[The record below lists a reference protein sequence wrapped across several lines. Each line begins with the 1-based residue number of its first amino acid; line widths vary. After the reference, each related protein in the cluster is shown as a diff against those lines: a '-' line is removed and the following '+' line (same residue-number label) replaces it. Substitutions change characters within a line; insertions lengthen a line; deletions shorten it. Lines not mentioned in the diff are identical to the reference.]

1 MQNKINFCMEKKFT
15 PSQVEEKIYSF
26 WEKKGLLRS
35 KQGKPYTIL
44 MPPPNANASLHA
56 GHGMYTVD
64 DVLIRY
70 KRLRGYAS
78 LWIPGMD
85 HAGFETQFVYE
96 KHLAKQGKSRMDF
109 DRKTFY
115 NNVYRFVQENS
126 GLIYKQF
133 KKLGFLADWNRSIF
147 TLDSHVLQQVFETFK
162 KMEGEGKVYKDEY
175 IVNYCTFDGTSL
187 SELETEHVER
197 TDLLYYMKYGPF
209 VLATVRPETKF
220 GDTALAV
227 HPKDKRYKKWIGK
240 EVEAEGLLG
249 KFKIK
254 VIADEMVDPRFGTG
268 VVKITPAHDFNDFE
282 TGRRHGLQIKQV
294 IGLDGRLN
302 KLTGSYAGLKVKKA
316 RQKVAEDLEKKG
328 LIIKIDKNYSHSV
341 AVCYKCKRDLE
352 PMIIPNWFIKVLDL
366 KPPVIT
372 AIKKDRV
379 KFFPKRF
386 KRQILN
392 WMEVMH
398 DWPISR
404 QIAWGIRIPVWYD
417 VEINPNLF
425 VTFLN
430 KSGASVSSK
439 IADLLKKYN
448 FSEIEEG
455 LQKLIADK
463 KAKYVVSINKPKGNY
478 LQETDTFDTWFSSG
492 QWPLVTLKKD
502 EYKARFP
509 TDFMG
514 TLQDILPFWISRMIM
529 LALYMRDEVPFKNV
543 YLWPMV
549 ADAKGQKMS
558 KSKGNV
564 INPIDLVDKYG
575 ADAFRASLFFGI
587 SESGKVNLAEEKII
601 GMRNFTNKVWNI
613 GRFIYLNQISK
624 PQFPISNQIPN
635 PKPKNLNPVL
645 RHSEERSEE
654 ETQTLKNLQKEYK
667 LEKKKYLSLMD
678 SYKFS
683 QALGLVYEFLW
694 HRFADFYLEE
704 LKEELRNGNIIVL
717 NELEKVYFENLK
729 MLHPFI
735 PFVTEAVWKTFYG
748 EKSSILL
755 QKLKS

>member
-1 MQNKINFCMEKKFT
+1 
-15 PSQVEEKIYSF
+15 
-26 WEKKGLLRS
+26 
-35 KQGKPYTIL
+35 
-44 MPPPNANASLHA
+44 
-56 GHGMYTVD
+56 MYTVD

-70 KRLRGYAS
+70 KRLRGYSS

-85 HAGFETQFVYE
+85 HAGFETQYVYE
-96 KHLAKQGKSRMDF
+96 KELVKEGKSRMDF

-115 NNVYRFVQENS
+115 NNIYNFVQENS

-133 KKLGFLADWNRSIF
+133 KKLGFLADWSRSIF

-197 TDLLYYMKYGPF
+197 TDSLYYMKYGPF

-227 HPKDKRYKKWIGK
+227 HPKDKRYKKWIGN

-254 VIADEMVDPRFGTG
+254 VIADEMVNPKFGTG

-282 TGRRHGLQIKQV
+282 TGRRHGLKIKQV

-302 KLTGSYAGLKVKKA
+302 QLTGPYAGLKVKKA
-316 RQKVAEDLEKKG
+316 RQKVAEDLEKRG
-328 LIIKIDKNYSHSV
+328 LMIKIDKNYTHSV

-386 KRQILN
+386 KRQILQ

-425 VTFLN
+425 VTFLD

-463 KAKYVVSINKPKGNY
+463 KAKYVVSSNKPKRNY

-502 EYKARFP
+502 EYKVRFP

-529 LALYMRDEVPFKNV
+529 LSLYMSDEVPFKNV

-564 INPIDLVDKYG
+564 INPIDLVDRYG

-587 SESGKVNLAEEKII
+587 SESGKVNLGGEKIV
-601 GMRNFTNKVWNI
+601 GMRNFANKVWNI
-613 GRFIYLNQISK
+613 GRFIWMNRNQESSAVIATPSTRGK
-624 PQFPISNQIPN
+624 QSQNKEIATSPSAPRDDTVVI
-635 PKPKNLNPVL
+635 
-645 RHSEERSEE
+645 
-654 ETQTLKNLQKEYK
+654 LKKLQKEFAE
-667 LEKKKYLSLMD
+667 EKKKYLKLMD
-678 SYKFS
+678 SYKIS

-694 HRFADFYLEE
+694 HRFADYYLEE
-704 LKEELRNGNIIVL
+704 LKEELRNGNIVVQD
-717 NELEKVYFENLK
+717 EMQKTYFANLK
-729 MLHPFI
+729 MLHPFM
-735 PFVTEAVWKTFYG
+735 PFVTEAVWLTFN
-748 EKSSILL
+748 KVKKSILEERL
-755 QKLKS
+755 